1 MQGIKYSLVLVTTL
15 LASLAHAHSW
25 VEALSLLSPN
35 GSFTGNTGY
44 PRGMILRTAP
54 GFTDTDIQWQ
64 LPENAGSK
72 LNDSMPI
79 CRPSQQT
86 SNYSDSSLAK
96 LEAYSGANIALRYQ
110 ENGHVTTPWSKAGK
124 PEHSG
129 VVYVYGT
136 SQPKEDD
143 TLLGIHGKWTL
154 DGKGGDGRGRLLTS
168 QYFDDGQ
175 CYQINIGY
183 ISDQRQTEFHR
194 VAEAGSFQGANLW
207 CQTDV
212 PLPNDLDVGKDYTL
226 YWVWD
231 WSTMDGSGIV
241 TLPELYT
248 TCMDVSIADTK
259 KVGDTGAVV
268 PDGDSKSVPFVS
280 ITNYGE
286 AGISTVFENLAA
298 SPTVP
303 PVVSTAPVN
312 ITASISYSVAA
323 ALLALGTSSPV
334 AAASGAAAVPSV
346 LATMIFT
353 TDAGAMPTAAA
364 TVAATAGSGAA
375 VATSA
380 APAVSAASV
389 PATNPPRS
397 SADEG
402 GGQCSVET
410 VTVTVTAPIPSQPQ
424 ARSTGSLARRR
435 ILALDDEDGDD
446 EFDS

>member
-1 MQGIKYSLVLVTTL
+1 MQVIKSSLVLATT

-35 GSFTGNTGY
+35 GSFTGITGY

-54 GFTDTDIQWQ
+54 GFEDTNMQWQ
-64 LPENAGSK
+64 LPEDHASQ
-72 LNDSMPI
+72 LNDSMRI

-86 SNYSDSSLAK
+86 SNYTDSSLPK
-96 LEAYSGANIALRYQ
+96 LEAYPGANMALRYQ
-110 ENGHVTTPWSKAGK
+110 ENGHVTTPWTKPGK
-124 PEHSG
+124 PVNSG

-143 TLLGIHGKWTL
+143 TLLGIHGQWTL

-183 ISDQRQTEFHR
+183 ISEERQTRFHR
-194 VAEAGSFQGANLW
+194 VAETGSFQGANLW

-212 PLPNDLDVGKDYTL
+212 LLPNDLDVGKDYTL

-231 WSTMDGSGIV
+231 WSTMDGSGNV

-248 TCMDVSIADTK
+248 TCMDVTIADAKT
-259 KVGDTGAVV
+259 VGDTGAVV
-268 PDGDSKSVPFVS
+268 SDSGSKSVSFVS

-286 AGISTVFENLAA
+286 AAIQSVFESLSAA
-298 SPTVP
+298 PTVP
-303 PVVSTAPVN
+303 KVTATAPVN

-323 ALLALGTSSPV
+323 SLLAQGVSSPV
-334 AAASGAAAVPSV
+334 AAAQGASAVPLV
-346 LATMIFT
+346 LATLALST
-353 TDAGAMPTAAA
+353 HTVAGIMPAGVAATAAA
-364 TVAATAGSGAA
+364 TVGSGTPAATI
-375 VATSA
+375 
-380 APAVSAASV
+380 AASV
-389 PATNPPRS
+389 PPANPTRS
-397 SADEG
+397 IDLGNDGE
-402 GGQCSVET
+402 CIVKT
-410 VTVTVTAPIPSQPQ
+410 VTVTVTSTIPSQPQ

-435 ILALDDEDGDD
+435 ILALDDDD
-446 EFDS
+446 AFDS

>member
-1 MQGIKYSLVLVTTL
+1 MQDIKTSLVLVTTL

-44 PRGMILRTAP
+44 PRGMILRTTP
-54 GFTDTDIQWQ
+54 GFNDTNMQWQ
-64 LPENAGSK
+64 LPANAGSQ
-72 LNDSMPI
+72 LLDNMPM

-86 SNYSDSSLAK
+86 SNYTDSSLPK
-96 LEAYSGANIALRYQ
+96 LEAYQGANIALRYQ
-110 ENGHVTTPWSKAGK
+110 ENGHVTTPWSKPGK

-143 TLLGIHGKWTL
+143 TLLGIHGQWTL

-183 ISDQRQTEFHR
+183 ISADRQAQFHR

-231 WSTMDGSGIV
+231 WSTMDGSGTV

-248 TCMDVSIADTK
+248 TCMDVTIADTK
-259 KVGDTGAVV
+259 QVGDTGAVV

-286 AGISTVFENLAA
+286 AAIQSVFESLSAA
-298 SPTVP
+298 PTVP
-303 PVVSTAPVN
+303 KVTATVPVN

-323 ALLALGTSSPV
+323 ALLAKGVSSP
-334 AAASGAAAVPSV
+334 AAAAQGASAVPLV
-346 LATMIFT
+346 LATLALST
-353 TDAGAMPTAAA
+353 HATAGAIPAAGAATAAA
-364 TVAATAGSGAA
+364 TADSGAPAAT
-375 VATSA
+375 
-380 APAVSAASV
+380 SAASV
-389 PATNPPRS
+389 PPTNPPRS
-397 SADEG
+397 ADLG
-402 GGQCSVET
+402 GGGECSVQT
-410 VTVTVTAPIPSQPQ
+410 VTVTVTSTIPSQPQ
-424 ARSTGSLARRR
+424 AHSTGSLARRR
-435 ILALDDEDGDD
+435 ILALDDDD
-446 EFDS
+446 DDDDDDVFDS

>member
-1 MQGIKYSLVLVTTL
+1 MQVIKTSLVLVTTL
-15 LASLAHAHSW
+15 LSSLAHAHSW
-25 VEALSLLSPN
+25 VEALSLCSPN

-54 GFTDTDIQWQ
+54 GFNDSNMQWQ
-64 LPENAGSK
+64 LPSDQKSA
-72 LNDSMPI
+72 LDDSMTM

-86 SNYSDSSLAK
+86 SNYSDSSLPK
-96 LEAYSGANIALRYQ
+96 LEAYPGANMALRYQ
-110 ENGHVTTPWSKAGK
+110 ENGHVTTPWSKSGK
-124 PEHSG
+124 PVNSG

-143 TLLGIHGKWTL
+143 TLLGIHGQWTL

-183 ISDQRQTEFHR
+183 ISEQRQTQFHR

-212 PLPNDLDVGKDYTL
+212 LLPNDLDVGKDYTL

-231 WSTMDGSGIV
+231 WSTMDGSGTV

-248 TCMDVSIADTK
+248 TCIDVTIADTK

-268 PDGDSKSVPFVS
+268 PDSGSKSVSFVS

-286 AGISTVFENLAA
+286 AAIQSVFESLSAA
-298 SPTVP
+298 PTVP
-303 PVVSTAPVN
+303 KVTATLPVN
-312 ITASISYSVAA
+312 TTASISYSVAA
-323 ALLALGTSSPV
+323 SLLAKGVSSAD
-334 AAASGAAAVPSV
+334 AAAQGASAVPSV
-346 LATMIFT
+346 LATLT
-353 TDAGAMPTAAA
+353 LSTHTVAGTIPAG
-364 TVAATAGSGAA
+364 VAATAAAIVGSG
-375 VATSA
+375 T
-380 APAVSAASV
+380 PAVTIAASV
-389 PATNPPRS
+389 PPTNPPRS
-397 SADEG
+397 AAPGSG
-402 GGQCSVET
+402 GECSVET
-410 VTVTVTAPIPSQPQ
+410 VTVTVTSTISSQPQ

-435 ILALDDEDGDD
+435 ILALDDDD
-446 EFDS
+446 DFDS

>member
-1 MQGIKYSLVLVTTL
+1 MQVIKTSLVLATTL

-35 GSFTGNTGY
+35 GSFTGNNGY
-44 PRGMILRTAP
+44 PRGMILRTDPA
-54 GFTDTDIQWQ
+54 FVDTNMQWQ
-64 LPENAGSK
+64 LPENATSGLTNS
-72 LNDSMPI
+72 PI

-86 SNYSDSSLAK
+86 SNYTDSSLPK

-124 PEHSG
+124 PVNSG

-143 TLLGIHGKWTL
+143 TLLAIHGKWTL
-154 DGKGGDGRGRLLTS
+154 DGTGGDGRGRLLTS

-183 ISDQRQTEFHR
+183 ISAERQTEFHR
-194 VAEAGSFQGANLW
+194 VAEAGSVQGANLW

-212 PLPNDLDVGKDYTL
+212 PLPNDLDVGKDFTL

-231 WSTMDGSGIV
+231 WSTMDGSGTV

-248 TCMDVSIADTK
+248 TCMDVTIADTK

-286 AGISTVFENLAA
+286 AAIQSVFESLSAA
-298 SPTVP
+298 PTVP
-303 PVVSTAPVN
+303 PVTTTVPVN
-312 ITASISYSVAA
+312 ITASISYSVAVS
-323 ALLALGTSSPV
+323 LLAKGYSSPD
-334 AAASGAAAVPSV
+334 AAAQGLSAVPSV
-346 LATMIFT
+346 LATLVLT
-353 TDAGAMPTAAA
+353 TPTAAA
-364 TVAATAGSGAA
+364 TATAAATVGSGAA
-375 VATSA
+375 AAT
-380 APAVSAASV
+380 SAASV
-389 PATNPPRS
+389 PPTTPPRS
-397 SADEG
+397 AASVG
-402 GGQCSVET
+402 GGACGIET
-410 VTVTVTAPIPSQPQ
+410 VTVTVTSTIPSQPQ

-435 ILALDDEDGDD
+435 ILALDDENDD
-446 EFDS
+446 DFDS

>member
-1 MQGIKYSLVLVTTL
+1 MQDIKASLVLVTTL

-54 GFTDTDIQWQ
+54 GFDDHNMQWQ
-64 LPENAGSK
+64 LPSDKLSA
-72 LNDSMPI
+72 LNDSMTI
-79 CRPSQQT
+79 CRPSQRT
-86 SNYSDSSLAK
+86 SNYTDSSLPK
-96 LEAYSGANIALRYQ
+96 LEAYPGAKMAVLYQ

-124 PEHSG
+124 PENSG

-143 TLLGIHGKWTL
+143 TLTKIHGKWTL

-183 ISDQRQTEFHR
+183 ISAERQAQFHR

-231 WSTMDGSGIV
+231 WSTMDGNGKV

-248 TCMDVSIADTK
+248 TCMDVTISDAK

-268 PDGDSKSVPFVS
+268 PDDNSKSVPFVS

-286 AGISTVFENLAA
+286 AAIPTVFESLAA
-298 SPTVP
+298 TMTVP
-303 PVVSTAPVN
+303 PASST
-312 ITASISYSVAA
+312 
-323 ALLALGTSSPV
+323 
-334 AAASGAAAVPSV
+334 VP
-346 LATMIFT
+346 
-353 TDAGAMPTAAA
+353 
-364 TVAATAGSGAA
+364 
-375 VATSA
+375 
-380 APAVSAASV
+380 
-389 PATNPPRS
+389 
-397 SADEG
+397 
-402 GGQCSVET
+402 
-410 VTVTVTAPIPSQPQ
+410 
-424 ARSTGSLARRR
+424 
-435 ILALDDEDGDD
+435 
-446 EFDS
+446 